1 MTGCPNGCARPA
13 LAEIGVVGRT
23 KSTYDLFLGGGTRGN
38 RLATIYREKVKLEDI
53 PDILG
58 PLFDRW
64 AVEGDAEETFGDFVT
79 RVGTQ

>member
-1 MTGCPNGCARPA
+1 
-13 LAEIGVVGRT
+13 VVGRT

-38 RLATIYREKVKLEDI
+38 RLASLYREKVKLEDI

-64 AVEGDAEETFGDFVT
+64 AIGADLEESFGDFVT
-79 RVGTQ
+79 RVGLQ

>member
-1 MTGCPNGCARPA
+1 MRDPA

-23 KSTYDLFLGGGTRGN
+23 KSSYDLFLGGGTKGT
-38 RLATIYREKVKLEDI
+38 RLATLYREKVKLEDI

-64 AVEGDAEETFGDFVT
+64 ANEGDPEETFGDFVN
-79 RVGTQ
+79 RAGLL

>member
-1 MTGCPNGCARPA
+1 
-13 LAEIGVVGRT
+13 VVGRT

-64 AVEGDAEETFGDFVT
+64 ASEADVEETFGDFVT
-79 RVGTQ
+79 RVGVA